1 MIVIILRCEYT
12 SNTLINRENTESTGA
27 FIRFYTRVCISGIKP
42 QALRSCLYHNIPES
56 LPSFVSWL

>member
-27 FIRFYTRVCISGIKP
+27 FIRFYT
-42 QALRSCLYHNIPES
+42 LLYARMYKRD
-56 LPSFVSWL
+56 